1 MDNKRRYKEMEQY
14 LTYALIG
21 VAAVFVLYLIVAG
34 LGITWLKVITAILL
48 IAACGLGLAWLY
60 LTGELL
66 RYRSRWMSVGFAAA
80 LVVLLVSLL
89 LNYPSPN
96 KYKNALTSE
105 DTPSTAIHQDIAH
118 F

>member
-14 LTYALIG
+14 LTYALVG
-21 VAAVFVLYLIVAG
+21 SAVVFLLYMIFAG
-34 LGITWLKVITAILL
+34 LGVVWLKVLTAIILV
-48 IAACGLGLAWLY
+48 AVCGLALAWLY

-66 RYRSRWMSVGFAAA
+66 RYRSRWMSVGFAAI
-80 LVVLLVSLL
+80 LVVLLVSLV

-96 KYKNALTSE
+96 KYKNALPSNETS
-105 DTPSTAIHQDIAH
+105 TTSVYQDIAH